1 VPTTPNHPNWRN
13 PRNNHPKRARTL
25 ETGIYLRHSSRCKGG
40 FDGPCDCQPTYQAQV
55 HSAKDRKPVR
65 KTFRTLAEARRW
77 RHAAKEKLRK
87 GELSAPSS
95 KLLRDAAEQWIKDA
109 EAGIVRTRSG
119 ETYKPSAIRGYEA
132 ALRRHLIPE
141 LGHLRLSSITRKRVQ
156 ELVDKLARTEMAP
169 ATVANSIA
177 PLRVIYRR
185 AIDREEIHS
194 NPTER
199 LKLPRDRR
207 SRERIA
213 EPREAEAL
221 LDALDE
227 RHRLIWAFAL
237 YTGLRKGELQAL
249 KWQDIDLEQGIL
261 KVEHSLDPKAGLVAP
276 KSESGRRRV
285 PIPEVLA
292 PELVAHM
299 ARQVGESEYVL
310 ANSKGKPFNASNVY
324 RVSHRLWGRAGLT
337 PLGFHE
343 ARHTYASF
351 MIAAGVNAKAL
362 STYMGHSSITVTIDR
377 YGHLM
382 PGNEKEAARLLDAF
396 VGKHASAG
404 AA

>member
-1 VPTTPNHPNWRN
+1 MAITPTDPSRPNPANKHPR
-13 PRNNHPKRARTL
+13 RARTI
-25 ETGIYLRHSSRCKGG
+25 ETGIYLRHSPRCVGG
-40 FDGPCDCQPTYQAQV
+40 FDGPCDCHPKYQAQV

-65 KTFRTLAEARRW
+65 KTFRTLPEARRW
-77 RHAAKEKLRK
+77 RHKAKEALRK

-95 KLLRDAAEQWIKDA
+95 VLLKDAAGQWVKDA
-109 EAGIVRTRSG
+109 EAGIIRTRSG
-119 ETYKPSAIRGYEA
+119 EPYKPSAIRGYEA
-132 ALRRHLIPE
+132 ALRRYLIPE
-141 LGHLRLSSITRKRVQ
+141 LGHLRLSAITRKRVQ
-156 ELVDKLARTEMAP
+156 EFVDSLARTEMAP

-185 AIDREEIHS
+185 AVDREEIHV

-199 LKLPRDRR
+199 LRLPRDRR
-207 SRERIA
+207 RRERIA
-213 EPREAEAL
+213 EPREVQAL
-221 LDALDE
+221 LAALDE
-227 RHRLIWAFAL
+227 RHRLIWAFAI

-249 KWQDIDLEQGIL
+249 KWENIDLQQGVL
-261 KVEHSLDPKAGLVAP
+261 KVEHSLDPKAGLVSP

-285 PIPEVLA
+285 PIPQVLA

-299 ARQVGESEYVL
+299 ARQSGESEFVL
-310 ANSKGKPFNASNVY
+310 TNTKAKPFNSSNVY
-324 RVSHRLWGRAGLT
+324 RVSHRLWGRAGLE

-382 PGNEKEAARLLDAF
+382 PGNEKEAAKLLDAF
-396 VGKHASAG
+396 VEKHAVAG

>member
-1 VPTTPNHPNWRN
+1 MSTTPNDPNRRN
-13 PRNNHPKRARTL
+13 PRNKHPRRARTI
-25 ETGIYLRHSSRCKGG
+25 ETGIYHRHSSRFTGG
-40 FDGPCDCQPTYQAQV
+40 FDGPCDCHPTYQAQV

-77 RHAAKEKLRK
+77 RHRAKESLRK

-95 KLLRDAAEQWIKDA
+95 TLLRDAAGQWIGDA

-185 AIDREEIHS
+185 AIDREEIHV

-249 KWQDIDLEQGIL
+249 RWQDIDLEAGIL

-299 ARQVGESEYVL
+299 ARQVGESEFVL
-310 ANSKGKPFNASNVY
+310 ANSKGKPFNGSNVY

-337 PLGFHE
+337 PL
-343 ARHTYASF
+343 AF
-351 MIAAGVNAKAL
+351 MRQGIPTPP
-362 STYMGHSSITVTIDR
+362 S
-377 YGHLM
+377 
-382 PGNEKEAARLLDAF
+382 
-396 VGKHASAG
+396 
-404 AA
+404 

>member
-1 VPTTPNHPNWRN
+1 VPTTPTDPSWRN
-13 PRNNHPKRARTL
+13 PKNKHPRRARTI
-25 ETGIYLRHSSRCKGG
+25 ETGIYLRHSSRCAGG
-40 FDGPCDCQPTYQAQV
+40 FDGPCTCSPKYQAQV

-65 KTFRTLAEARRW
+65 KTFRTLPEARRW
-77 RHAAKEKLRK
+77 RHKAKEALRK
-87 GELSAPSS
+87 GDLSAPSS
-95 KLLRDAAEQWIKDA
+95 VLLKDAARQWIGDA
-109 EAGIVRTRSG
+109 EAGIIRTRSG
-119 ETYKPSAIRGYEA
+119 EPYKPSAIRGYEA
-132 ALRRHLIPE
+132 ALRRYLIPE
-141 LGHLRLSSITRKRVQ
+141 LGHLRLSAITRKRVQ

-177 PLRVIYRR
+177 PLRVIYRQ
-185 AIDREEIHS
+185 AIDREQIHV

-199 LKLPRDRR
+199 LKLPRNRR

-213 EPREAEAL
+213 EPREVEAL
-221 LDALDE
+221 LGALDE
-227 RHRLIWAFAL
+227 RHRLIWAFAV

-249 KWQDIDLEQGIL
+249 RWQDIDLEGGIL
-261 KVEHSLDPKAGLVAP
+261 KVEHSLDPKAGLVSP

-285 PIPEVLA
+285 PIPQVLA

-299 ARQVGESEYVL
+299 ARQSGESEFVL
-310 ANSKGKPFNASNVY
+310 ANTKGKPFNSSNVY
-324 RVSHRLWGRAGLT
+324 RVSHREWGRAGLE

-382 PGNEKEAARLLDAF
+382 PGNEKEAAKLLDAF
-396 VGKHASAG
+396 VEKHAAAG

>member
-1 VPTTPNHPNWRN
+1 MPKTPNDTNWRN
-13 PRNNHPKRARTL
+13 PRNKHPKRARTL

-40 FDGPCDCQPTYQAQV
+40 FDGPCDCHPTYQAQV

-77 RHAAKEKLRK
+77 RHTAKERLRK

-95 KLLRDAAEQWIKDA
+95 VLLRDAAEQWIRDA

-132 ALRRHLIPE
+132 ALRRYLIPE
-141 LGHLRLSSITRKRVQ
+141 LGNLRLSAITRKLVQ
-156 ELVDKLARTEMAP
+156 ELVDKLARTKMAP

-177 PLRVIYRR
+177 PLRVIYRQ
-185 AIDREEIHS
+185 AIDREQIHS
-194 NPTER
+194 HPTER
-199 LKLPRDRR
+199 LRLPRDRR

-221 LDALDE
+221 LGALDE

-249 KWQDIDLEQGIL
+249 KWQNIDLEAGIL

-285 PIPEVLA
+285 PIPEVLS

-299 ARQVGESEYVL
+299 ARQSEDTEFVL
-310 ANSKGKPFNASNVY
+310 ANTKGKPFNASNVY
-324 RVSHRLWGRAGLT
+324 RVSHRLWGTAGLT

-382 PGNEKEAARLLDAF
+382 PGNEKEAAKLLDAF
-396 VGKHASAG
+396 VGKHSSAG
-404 AA
+404 AS

>member
-1 VPTTPNHPNWRN
+1 MLNDPTDPNWRN
-13 PRNNHPKRARTL
+13 PRNKHPKRTRTV
-25 ETGIYLRHSSRCKGG
+25 ETGIYLRHSSRCEGG
-40 FDGPCDCQPTYQAQV
+40 FDGPCHCHPTYQAQV

-65 KTFRTLAEARRW
+65 KTFRTLPEARRW
-77 RHAAKEKLRK
+77 RHRAKEALRK

-95 KLLRDAAEQWIKDA
+95 IFLRDAAAQWVKDA
-109 EAGIVRTRSG
+109 EAGVVRTRSG
-119 ETYKPSAIRGYEA
+119 EPYKPSAVRGYDA
-132 ALRRHLIPE
+132 SIRTHLIPE
-141 LGHLRLSSITRKRVQ
+141 FGHLRLSAITRKRVQ
-156 ELVDKLARTEMAP
+156 ELVDKLSRTDMAP
-169 ATVANSIA
+169 ATVANAII

-185 AIDREEIHS
+185 AIDREEIYV

-207 SRERIA
+207 TRERIA
-213 EPREAEAL
+213 EPREVEAL
-221 LDALDE
+221 LGALDD
-227 RHRLIWAFAL
+227 RHRLIWTLAI

-249 KWQDIDLEQGIL
+249 RWENIDLEAGIL
-261 KVEHSLDPKAGLVAP
+261 KVEHSLDPKAGLVSP

-285 PIPEVLA
+285 PIPQVLA

-299 ARQVGESEYVL
+299 ARQSGDTEFVL
-310 ANSKGKPFNASNVY
+310 ANSKGNPFNGSNVY
-324 RVSHRLWGRAGLT
+324 RVSHREWARAGLK

-351 MIAAGVNAKAL
+351 MIAAGANLKAL
-362 STYMGHSSITVTIDR
+362 SAYMGHSSILVTIDR

-382 PGNEKEAARLLDAF
+382 PGNEKEAANLLDAF
-396 VGKHASAG
+396 VLKHASVG